1 MSCKH
6 VISCTIV
13 TLILLFIVIGIP
25 IIIYEAVVKPKDP
38 KFTLEHASITG
49 FNLSSDGHL
58 TSFFDVIIKANN
70 PNHKLKLKYTSVR
83 ISIFK
88 NKQKLG
94 EDALDNFTQRKKN
107 VTMLRSEAVAL
118 NVKLKESSRFDFRFE
133 SGNGYLDFDV
143 FLTASLN
150 GNSLEK
156 RAYDRYHLHLT
167 KEFCSLPLKPY
178 APQANAYM
186 SKNDFI
192 EYIDDYVSDFNIRPR
207 YYHSVESASFY
218 EATEKWIVEAKDILV
233 KATKVFVASFLVVA
247 TGDENDKSYI
257 HDIPR
262 LNDFKGDV
270 MHSSEYKCAREFQDK
285 DVLVVGY
292 DNSGMEISYDLC
304 NARANTSIVIRNSVR
319 VLNS

>member
-150 GNSLEK
+150 GNSLEVNCK
-156 RAYDRYHLHLT
+156 HA
-167 KEFCSLPLKPY
+167 
-178 APQANAYM
+178 
-186 SKNDFI
+186 
-192 EYIDDYVSDFNIRPR
+192 
-207 YYHSVESASFY
+207 
-218 EATEKWIVEAKDILV
+218 IVN
-233 KATKVFVASFLVVA
+233 VAS
-247 TGDENDKSYI
+247 
-257 HDIPR
+257 PR
-262 LNDFKGDV
+262 ITNN
-270 MHSSEYKCAREFQDK
+270 S
-285 DVLVVGY
+285 
-292 DNSGMEISYDLC
+292 NSGNNNGGNFRRVGC
-304 NARANTSIVIRNSVR
+304 SV
-319 VLNS
+319 LIYNDDA